1 MIDPELVAKIRLLF
15 FAEHWKIGTI
25 ATQLNLHRDTVRA
38 ALETDRF
45 NRPKQDRTARKTD
58 PYVDFIRQTLAQY
71 PRLRSTR
78 ILQMIRARGYEGG
91 PSQLRR
97 LVAHLR
103 PVLQEP
109 FLQLRTFPGEQGQ
122 ADWAHF
128 GEVHIGQARRQL
140 SCFVITLSYSRALA
154 LNFFFD
160 QRLESLL
167 CAHVDAFAQFQGSPR
182 TILYD
187 NMRSVVLARHENQI
201 RFHPRLLE
209 LAAHYHF
216 APQPCRPARGNEKGR
231 VERVIRY
238 IRESFFAARPFT
250 TLEDFNRQAHLWCEQ
265 VAHQRPWP
273 QDDSRTVAQA
283 FAQERPCLLPL
294 PAHPLE
300 TDCMVSFHAEKTI
313 YLRFDLNDYSIP
325 PTAVGRALI
334 LLASPSTI
342 RILQDGIEIARHRR
356 SWDRHQLIEEPAHR
370 QALLEQKRRALGAS
384 PSGRLRQAVPESEAL
399 LEEAFRRGES
409 LGQASQQL
417 LQFLDDYGTE
427 ELRQAIRLALDR
439 ATPRLS
445 SVAYILQQRRR
456 RQQLRVLRP
465 VHLEHRP
472 DLADLHVQPHDS
484 DIYDELS
491 HNAEED
497 DEPHD

>member
-25 ATQLNLHRDTVRA
+25 ATQLNLHRDTVCA

-45 NRPKQDRTARKTD
+45 HRPKQDRTARKTD
-58 PYVDFIRQTLAQY
+58 PYVDFIRQTLTQY

-78 ILQMIRARGYEGG
+78 IFQMIRARGYEGG

-97 LVAHLR
+97 LVAQLR
-103 PVLQEP
+103 PVVQEP
-109 FLQLRTFPGEQGQ
+109 FLQLRTLPGEQAQ
-122 ADWAHF
+122 ADWAYF
-128 GEVHIGQARRQL
+128 GEVRIGQACRRL

-167 CAHVDAFAQFQGSPR
+167 CAHVEAFAQFQGAPR
-182 TILYD
+182 AILYD

-201 RFHPRLLE
+201 RFHPRVLE

-250 TLEDFNRQAHLWCEQ
+250 TLEDFNRQAHLWRDE

-283 FAQERPCLLPL
+283 FAQERPRLLPL
-294 PAHPLE
+294 PAHTLE
-300 TDCMVSFHAEKTI
+300 TDCMLSVHAGKTI

-325 PTAVGRALI
+325 PTAVGRTLI
-334 LLASPSTI
+334 LLASPSSI
-342 RILQDGIEIARHRR
+342 RILRDGIEIARHRR
-356 SWDRHQLIEEPAHR
+356 SWDRHQIIEEPAHR
-370 QALLEQKRRALGAS
+370 QALLEEKRRALGAS
-384 PSGRLRQAVPESEAL
+384 PSVRLRQAVPESEAL

-409 LGQASQQL
+409 LGPASQQL
-417 LQFLDDYGTE
+417 LQLLDDYGAE
-427 ELRQAIRLALDR
+427 ELRQAIRSALDR

-484 DIYDELS
+484 DVYDELS
-491 HNAEED
+491 HNGDED
-497 DEPHD
+497 DEPRD

>member
-1 MIDPELVAKIRLLF
+1 
-15 FAEHWKIGTI
+15 
-25 ATQLNLHRDTVRA
+25 VR
-38 ALETDRF
+38 
-45 NRPKQDRTARKTD
+45 
-58 PYVDFIRQTLAQY
+58 
-71 PRLRSTR
+71 
-78 ILQMIRARGYEGG
+78 
-91 PSQLRR
+91 
-97 LVAHLR
+97 
-103 PVLQEP
+103 
-109 FLQLRTFPGEQGQ
+109 
-122 ADWAHF
+122 
-128 GEVHIGQARRQL
+128 IGQACRRL

-167 CAHVDAFAQFQGSPR
+167 CAHVEAFAQFQGAPR
-182 TILYD
+182 AILYD

-201 RFHPRLLE
+201 RFHPRVLE

-216 APQPCRPARGNEKGR
+216 GPQPCRPARGNEKGR

-250 TLEDFNRQAHLWCEQ
+250 TLEDFNRQAHLWRDE

-283 FAQERPCLLPL
+283 FAQERPRLLPL
-294 PAHPLE
+294 PAHTLE
-300 TDCMVSFHAEKTI
+300 TDCMLSVHAGKTI

-325 PTAVGRALI
+325 PTAVGRTLI
-334 LLASPSTI
+334 LLASPSSI
-342 RILQDGIEIARHRR
+342 RILRDGIEIARHRR
-356 SWDRHQLIEEPAHR
+356 SWDRHQIIEEPAHR
-370 QALLEQKRRALGAS
+370 QALLEEKRRALGAS
-384 PSGRLRQAVPESEAL
+384 PSVRLRQAVPESEAL

-409 LGQASQQL
+409 LGPASQQL
-417 LQFLDDYGTE
+417 LQLLDDYGAE
-427 ELRQAIRLALDR
+427 ELRQAIRSALDR
-439 ATPRLS
+439 ATPSLS

-484 DIYDELS
+484 DVYDELS
-491 HNAEED
+491 HNGDED
-497 DEPHD
+497 DEPRD

>member
-25 ATQLNLHRDTVRA
+25 ATQLNLHRDTVRT

-45 NRPKQDRTARKTD
+45 NRPKQDRTARKTS

-91 PSQLRR
+91 SSQLRR
-97 LVAHLR
+97 FVAQLRLV
-103 PVLQEP
+103 VQEP

-140 SCFVITLSYSRALA
+140 SCFVITLSYTRALA
-154 LNFFFD
+154 SNFFFD

-167 CAHVDAFAQFQGSPR
+167 CAHVEAFAQFQGAPR
-182 TILYD
+182 AILYD

-201 RFHPRLLE
+201 RFHPRVLE

-250 TLEDFNRQAHLWCEQ
+250 TLEDFNRQAYLWRDE

-273 QDDSRTVAQA
+273 QDDSRTVAQV
-283 FAQERPCLLPL
+283 FAQERPRLLPL
-294 PAHPLE
+294 PAHTLE
-300 TDCMVSFHAEKTI
+300 TDCMLSVHAGKTI

-325 PTAVGRALI
+325 PTAMGRALI

-356 SWDRHQLIEEPAHR
+356 SWDRHQIIEEPAHR
-370 QALLEQKRRALGAS
+370 Q
-384 PSGRLRQAVPESEAL
+384 AL

-409 LGQASQQL
+409 LGPASQQL
-417 LQFLDDYGTE
+417 LQLLDDYGAE
-427 ELRQAIRLALDR
+427 ELRQAIRVALDR

-465 VHLEHRP
+465 VHLQHRP

-484 DIYDELS
+484 DTYDVLS

-497 DEPHD
+497 DEPRD